1 MSELP
6 DLFYAS
12 LEEINNGLASDAFS
26 SVDLTLAYVARIRE
40 VNPRLNAVLEIN
52 AVRTLSF
59 QPCRQ
64 AEEISSMRHWKL
76 LDSIASGRMAK

>member
-12 LEEINNGLASDAFS
+12 LEEINTGLATSAFS

-52 AVRTLSF
+52 AVRTLSC
-59 QPCRQ
+59 QSCR
-64 AEEISSMRHWKL
+64 
-76 LDSIASGRMAK
+76 